1 MKTLKISLT
10 ALMLVAGLA
19 LGVGPAPT
27 AQAAATNVVLGG
39 SVATL
44 AGAQSS
50 NSEQYLSNGSWH
62 SILGDGKIELYIDP
76 TSPPFDSLGSFT
88 IADIKS
94 FSYVTKNGGTPSNV
108 DFYINIYTQPYPG
121 GDATWYG
128 NRLTAEPLYANNYN
142 APISTWN
149 TWTTDSGTNQL
160 TLFDG
165 NHGPTGFY
173 GAPTLADIQTG
184 PIKWSDWVSSGDTT
198 SIDYTSQTVK
208 YIVLATGS
216 AWASVFEGCVDALTI
231 ELNTGS
237 SLTIDLEHHPS
248 EIWVD
253 DDWVGTMHGTDP
265 DGAGPATSF
274 GYDAFATIQEG
285 IDMVSGSTV
294 NVAAGTYEEQIVID
308 KPLTLRGA
316 TYAVNKNG
324 YPVPANY
331 AWDDTVESIISGP
344 NPFLNGIL
352 VDIANTD
359 DVTFE
364 GFVVQSLY
372 STGTG
377 GGGKDPHL
385 VRVNARTQTV
395 DNVVVRNNV
404 IGPNTHVTDQ
414 DGTRGRMGL
423 YLAMPNYDDYDITNS
438 LFTGNKIFDCKGNG
452 NNVFVWGGAENYH
465 PVEPVERGEL
475 TGTVIEDNE
484 IYGSHRSGIEIAGSA
499 DDLTIRNNKIY
510 GNRGLPTDDPTNLK
524 YGNGILV
531 IRMGSDKTSSTG
543 EGPDTLTIADNE
555 IYDNEKNGVYM
566 GPMNSNHTLS
576 GNVIRDNGWDGIRID
591 LDEQYHSGS
600 VPVYN
605 RTSNIVA
612 TNNSIHDNNLG
623 AQVLGTPTN
632 GFVLD
637 ASGNWWGT
645 NTQASVAATVSA
657 NVDYTPWLDSGT
669 DTSADP
675 GFQGDFS
682 ALHVDD
688 DSPQAGAAGRIQEG
702 VDTVSGSTVHVAA
715 GTYAERVNL
724 TPGQDLTIAGAG
736 RDIVTWACPSSSYC
750 VRGNMSGY
758 TGNMNYEISGFTFNV
773 RSDPATTWGAGI
785 QIYRA
790 SSGPL
795 SLSIH
800 DNRFIEDRA
809 SGDTDHWGTS
819 MFLCHNRYAAR
830 DGSGNAPVHI
840 YNNIDETWGGMTMSN
855 SQAYDIYHNVFDGCS
870 NAIYNG
876 HGCPDIAG
884 QTFGNH
890 HIYANT
896 FMNASDDLHPGGMT
910 PAIDWQ
916 YYGAGGGTHLPSLIE
931 NNLFQDNDTAM
942 RFVMDTD
949 MTYPA
954 HVVTGNSFVG
964 NGLSIRVDGAFASV
978 LNASGNWFGTD
989 TSTGVAAQVTDDVDY
1004 TPWLADGTDTSADP
1018 GFQGDFSELWV
1029 DDDSPQAGTS
1039 GRIQEGIGMVSGS
1052 TVNVAAGTYNERV
1065 MIDKSI
1071 DLRGAQYGVDPTATG
1086 ARTDTAN
1093 ESIVD
1098 VTVLG
1103 YANPDIA
1110 VEVVSG
1116 VSDVAMDGFTL
1127 IGDPTNALADT
1138 SVVRC
1143 GGSSGNASNV
1153 SISNNIIDGKY
1164 GVIYK
1169 GGDTLTVHRNRF
1181 VVNKLGV
1188 TVQPNPASN
1197 VTISDCSFARGSS
1210 PEGDASAIYM
1220 TSCTECI
1227 VTGNTATGF
1236 DGGRGLAGSN
1246 LSQLTVSDN
1255 TFTGNRDAISV
1266 WGNSTYVA
1274 IRDNDLSGSV
1284 RYGVNIK
1291 GQDVE
1296 ITGNE
1301 IKDNGD
1307 AGVNIDRHVIDT
1319 ERIAISCN
1327 IISGNTNYG
1336 VKVNTTNVSQMVNA
1350 EDNWWGDA
1358 SGPYHP
1364 TLNPTTT
1371 GDAVS
1376 DNVDFDPWATSTPP
1390 CGPTA
1395 ICLASFTAEPGLG
1408 SVVLA
1413 WETGTEVDNA
1423 GFNLYRAT
1431 AEGGP
1436 YAKVNG
1442 ALIAAEGDPVSGASY
1457 TFLDKGLSPGTY
1469 YYNLEDVDLTGTTT
1483 LHGPVSAAVLPRLR
1497 RPTYR
1502 PTLP

>member
-1 MKTLKISLT
+1 MKTFRISLT

-50 NSEQYLSNGSWH
+50 NSEQYLGSGSWH

-76 TSPPFDSLGSFT
+76 KSPPFDSLGSFT

-142 APISTWN
+142 VPISTWN

-160 TLFDG
+160 TLFDS

-216 AWASVFEGCVDALTI
+216 AWASVFEGCVDALII

-274 GYDAFATIQEG
+274 GDDAFATIQEG
-285 IDMVSGSTV
+285 IDAISGSTV
-294 NVAAGTYEEQIVID
+294 NVAPGTYVEQIVID

-331 AWDDTVESIISGP
+331 AWDDTVESIISAP
-344 NPFLNGIL
+344 DPFLNGTL
-352 VDIANTD
+352 VDITDTD

-385 VRVNARTQTV
+385 LRVYAHTQTV

-404 IGPNTHVTDQ
+404 LGPNTNVDDQ
-414 DGTRGRMGL
+414 NGTKGRMGL
-423 YLAMPNYDDYDITNS
+423 YLAMPNYSDYDITNS

-452 NNVFVWGGAENYH
+452 NNVFVWGGAENYSS
-465 PVEPVERGEL
+465 ERGEL

-510 GNRGLPTDDPTNLK
+510 SNSGLPTDDPTNLK

-531 IRMGSDKTSSTG
+531 IRMGSDKTSPTG
-543 EGPDTLTIADNE
+543 EGPDNLTIADNE
-555 IYDNEKNGVYM
+555 IYDNEKNGIYM

-591 LDEQYHSGS
+591 LEEQYYGGGY
-600 VPVYN
+600 PVYD

-612 TNNSIHDNNLG
+612 TNNSIHGNNLG
-623 AQVLGTPTN
+623 AQVVGFPTN

-645 NTQASVAATVSA
+645 NTPASVAAEVSA

-688 DSPQAGAAGRIQEG
+688 DSPQTG
-702 VDTVSGSTVHVAA
+702 
-715 GTYAERVNL
+715 L
-724 TPGQDLTIAGAG
+724 T
-736 RDIVTWACPSSSYC
+736 
-750 VRGNMSGY
+750 GY
-758 TGNMNYEISGFTFNV
+758 V
-773 RSDPATTWGAGI
+773 
-785 QIYRA
+785 
-790 SSGPL
+790 
-795 SLSIH
+795 
-800 DNRFIEDRA
+800 
-809 SGDTDHWGTS
+809 
-819 MFLCHNRYAAR
+819 
-830 DGSGNAPVHI
+830 
-840 YNNIDETWGGMTMSN
+840 
-855 SQAYDIYHNVFDGCS
+855 
-870 NAIYNG
+870 
-876 HGCPDIAG
+876 
-884 QTFGNH
+884 
-890 HIYANT
+890 
-896 FMNASDDLHPGGMT
+896 
-910 PAIDWQ
+910 
-916 YYGAGGGTHLPSLIE
+916 
-931 NNLFQDNDTAM
+931 
-942 RFVMDTD
+942 
-949 MTYPA
+949 
-954 HVVTGNSFVG
+954 
-964 NGLSIRVDGAFASV
+964 
-978 LNASGNWFGTD
+978 
-989 TSTGVAAQVTDDVDY
+989 
-1004 TPWLADGTDTSADP
+1004 
-1018 GFQGDFSELWV
+1018 
-1029 DDDSPQAGTS
+1029 
-1039 GRIQEGIGMVSGS
+1039 QEGIDMVSGS
-1052 TVNVAAGTYNERV
+1052 TVYVAAGTYNESLT
-1065 MIDKSI
+1065 IDKSLSVVGAGATDVFVTGGIQIAGSFDGLTLEGMYLTGDAPGYKNDII
-1071 DLRGAQYGVDPTATG
+1071 DMRPTTGPVSNITIRNCVLDGENTADRGAFYGHYVAGDWTWEGNEIKNLTSWYLIDNTG
-1086 ARTDTAN
+1086 SAHDVPYKLDTVTWAN
-1093 ESIVD
+1093 NHVHH
-1098 VTVLG
+1098 
-1103 YANPDIA
+1103 
-1110 VEVVSG
+1110 VSG
-1116 VSDVAMDGFTL
+1116 S
-1127 IGDPTNALADT
+1127 
-1138 SVVRC
+1138 
-1143 GGSSGNASNV
+1143 
-1153 SISNNIIDGKY
+1153 
-1164 GVIYK
+1164 
-1169 GGDTLTVHRNRF
+1169 
-1181 VVNKLGV
+1181 
-1188 TVQPNPASN
+1188 
-1197 VTISDCSFARGSS
+1197 
-1210 PEGDASAIYM
+1210 
-1220 TSCTECI
+1220 
-1227 VTGNTATGF
+1227 
-1236 DGGRGLAGSN
+1236 
-1246 LSQLTVSDN
+1246 
-1255 TFTGNRDAISV
+1255 
-1266 WGNSTYVA
+1266 VA
-1274 IRDNDLSGSV
+1274 IRGKIDEPTDLIVISDSTFDQYVDNSCCGGWIWAAIEINNASEV
-1284 RYGVNIK
+1284 QVYRNTIK
-1291 GQDVE
+1291 DVPQQDVEGEALQMWSASPWTVDIHDNE
-1296 ITGNE
+1296 ITGNYSG
-1301 IKDNGD
+1301 IWIWGLLTDDLWSGPDTPLYVPGGSIYRN
-1307 AGVNIDRHVIDT
+1307 NIF
-1319 ERIAISCN
+1319 
-1327 IISGNTNYG
+1327 GNTSSGLWINDWPPG
-1336 VKVNTTNVSQMVNA
+1336 AEPSNA
-1350 EDNWWGDA
+1350 IGGPLDARCNWWGAVDGPA
-1358 SGPYHP
+1358 GVGPGSGDVVGNNI
-1364 TLNPTTT
+1364 L
-1371 GDAVS
+1371 
-1376 DNVDFDPWATSTPP
+1376 FDPWLLGPAPEGA
-1390 CGPTA
+1390 CGKPTA
-1395 ICLASFTAEPGLG
+1395 ITLASFTAEPGVG
-1408 SVVLA
+1408 SVTLA
-1413 WETGTEVDNA
+1413 WETGTEIDNA

-1457 TFLDKGLSPGTY
+1457 SFLDKGLSPGTY
-1469 YYNLEDVDLTGTTT
+1469 YYKLEDVDLAGVTT